1 MSSAV
6 KDSPQEKALTV
17 AQKINGDLEAKKLDG
32 FIVLTVP
39 TIQEVPAMHR
49 LVLKVVKPEM
59 EYRTEGN
66 RSILVSNDLYPQA
79 GGSVAFRRNF
89 YDKLAGAAGIQWV
102 YHAFRRMDNGSNPRF
117 CHYQAVGIIKGL
129 DGQWVT
135 KVGDKAIDMDVMEQE
150 LRDKCWDRAN
160 GYVERAKTAL
170 PGSPQKDDKLAVE
183 FVKEFPTHSDQ
194 ARWVEEKVR
203 PDALQIQKHIVARAQ
218 TGAMSRV
225 VEKALSLKKSYTKE
239 ELNKGFVFASLVFT
253 PDETNPI
260 DRKFMLDEASG
271 ARSALYPAAPTSVQG
286 APEIPAEVMASG
298 RMPDFEEVEAEYV
311 DPIGGFTKPGTSSTP
326 TKEEAMRADFMGA
339 DPKGQAEVLQ
349 GLIKVKGW
357 TTKIDGNPATW
368 TAQDRGKFFDVLMA
382 RPDVPDASGPKLPF

>member
-1 MSSAV
+1 MTTAV
-6 KDSPQEKALTV
+6 QHISHEKSLTV
-17 AQKINGDLEAKKLDG
+17 AKAINGELEAKLKEG

-49 LVLKVVKPEM
+49 LVVKVVKPEM
-59 EYRTEGN
+59 EYKERKL
-66 RSILVSNDLYPQA
+66 ISNDLYPQA

-102 YHAFRRMDNGSNPRF
+102 YHAFRRMDNGSNPRC

-150 LRDKCWDRAN
+150 LRDKCW
-160 GYVERAKTAL
+160 ERAQDYMAIAEDMVAHPASNPTDK
-170 PGSPQKDDKLAVE
+170 QKLARE
-183 FVKEFPTHSDQ
+183 FATEFSTHEAR

-225 VEKALSLKKSYTKE
+225 VEKALSLKKSYSAKE
-239 ELNKGFVFASLVFT
+239 LEKGFVFASLVFT

-271 ARSALYPAAPTSVQG
+271 ARSALYPAAPTPSHV
-286 APEIPAEVMASG
+286 APEIPMEVMATN
-298 RMPDFEEVEAEYV
+298 RMPDYTDTELEEAEV
-311 DPIGGFTKPGTSSTP
+311 VHVQVKPADSSAP
-326 TKEEAMRADFMGA
+326 SKDEVLRADFKEA
-339 DPKGQAEVLQ
+339 NPKGQAEML
-349 GLIKVKGW
+349 GDLIKSKGW
-357 TTKIDGNPATW
+357 PSAIDGNPATW
-368 TAQDRGKFFDVLMA
+368 TAQDRGKFLEVLLS
-382 RPDVPDASGPKLPF
+382 RPDVEEAGKPKLPF

>member
-6 KDSPQEKALTV
+6 KDSPQDNALSV
-17 AQKINGDLEAKKLDG
+17 AQKINGDLESKKLDG

-39 TIQEVPAMHR
+39 TIQAVPAMHR

-59 EYRTEGN
+59 EYKDRKL
-66 RSILVSNDLYPQA
+66 ISNDLYPQA

-102 YHAFRRMDNGSNPRF
+102 YHAFRRMDNGANPRF

-150 LRDKCWDRAN
+150 LRDKCWDRAT
-160 GYVERAKTAL
+160 GYVELAASASQT
-170 PGSPQKDDKLAVE
+170 PNDDERLAQA
-183 FVKEFPTHSDQ
+183 FVKEFPTHADR

-225 VEKALSLKKSYTKE
+225 VEKALALKKSYTAKE
-239 ELNKGFVFASLVFT
+239 LEKGFVFASLVFT

-271 ARSALYPAAPTSVQG
+271 ARSALYPAAPGGS
-286 APEIPAEVMASG
+286 APNSPEIPAEVMQSG
-298 RMPDFEEVEAEYV
+298 RMPDYDEVEAEDV
-311 DPIGGFTKPGTSSTP
+311 QPLTGFTQAKKPDPDESL
-326 TKEEAMRADFMGA
+326 RADFRA
-339 DPKGQAEVLQ
+339 AEPKGQVEVLNAV
-349 GLIKVKGW
+349 IKRKGY
-357 TTKIDGNPATW
+357 TGKIEGDMAKWKVG
-368 TAQDRGKFFDVLMA
+368 DRAAFLDRLLTM
-382 RPDVPDASGPKLPF
+382 PDVTGAPEKLPFE